1 MTPSRSAGA
10 LSSSQNR
17 PQRNSAG
24 HDTSNGDG
32 DSDGEWSGDNFRRG
46 GGGGGGTN
54 RHMFSV
60 TGSGHA
66 SSLGGSSLMRPSSAS
81 RRSSSPQIFA
91 VSPLSPSFSS
101 PNLQVF
107 GNGNDNGN
115 GGNGGIESIRRSGV
129 FSFDGANAPVHITP
143 SSSAPPFSLSRS
155 HSHSHLPLSSPSSP
169 PSASY
174 NHHHPYALSPPTPS
188 PSPLHANP
196 WLAASPLRPRP
207 ASATGSSAAAKLTD
221 DRADVQFPMYRQ
233 AASPGGGRVRP
244 YADFLPYFLP
254 CLRVCVL
261 VCFEFE
267 QRDFYRLDF

>member
-10 LSSSQNR
+10 LSSSRNH
-17 PQRNSAG
+17 QRNSAG
-24 HDTSNGDG
+24 QDTRNGDD
-32 DSDGEWSGDNFRRG
+32 DSDGEWSGDNFHRG
-46 GGGGGGTN
+46 GGGGGSS

-66 SSLGGSSLMRPSSAS
+66 SALGGSSLARPSSAS
-81 RRSSSPQIFA
+81 RQSSSPQIFA

-101 PNLQVF
+101 PNLQVV
-107 GNGNDNGN
+107 GNGSDSGN
-115 GGNGGIESIRRSGV
+115 GASGNGMKGGIESIRRSGV
-129 FSFDGANAPVHITP
+129 FSFDGANAPVHVTP
-143 SSSAPPFSLSRS
+143 SSYSLSRS
-155 HSHSHLPLSSPSSP
+155 HSHSHLPSSSPSSP
-169 PSASY
+169 LSSSSSY
-174 NHHHPYALSPPTPS
+174 NNNNNPYSSSPPTPA

-244 YADFLPYFLP
+244 YV
-254 CLRVCVL
+254 CLTFAR
-261 VCFEFE
+261 
-267 QRDFYRLDF
+267 